1 MKLDLHTHVFEEFL
15 PVSPRAVTIRSV
27 EKLVETIK
35 KAGLD
40 GIAVTEQDTKAYG
53 YRVKEIVE
61 THFNSEV
68 LIIPGREVHSI
79 PIHFIELDLP
89 CNGTIT
95 FRFLA
100 HPGYP
105 GDSIKNIDGFD
116 GIEIEN
122 AAHNWHIDR
131 EKAKNLAAKHNLVL
145 LSNSDTH
152 YLHDIGRCYNE
163 LSLEDLCQS
172 CQPANLPP
180 PQPL

>member
-15 PVSPRAVTIRSV
+15 PGSPRAITIRSV

-40 GIAVTEQDTKAYG
+40 GIAVTEHNTKAYG

-68 LIIPGREVHSI
+68 LIIPGRELQSM
-79 PIHFIELDLP
+79 PIHFVELDLP
-89 CNGTIT
+89 CNGILT
-95 FRFLA
+95 FRFLV

-105 GDSIKNIDGFD
+105 GDPTNHINDFN

-122 AAHNWHIDR
+122 ALHNWHIDQQTV
-131 EKAKNLAAKHNLVL
+131 KDMAAEHNLVL
-145 LSNSDTH
+145 LSNSDAH

-163 LSLEDLCQS
+163 ISLEDLCQS
-172 CQPANLPP
+172 CHPANI
-180 PQPL
+180 